1 MARIRYLSIC
11 FAQTYFAYYS
21 NRNAFVTSIYLP
33 IDGAQNP
40 RNSSLKQWSG
50 SSHVNHQSW
59 ILNSKSRKLF
69 SFAFLEANI
78 IVILQKKIQFVAP

>member
-1 MARIRYLSIC
+1 MSVRLIESTEYYTIASDALKIAPVFGMHQKLPIC

-50 SSHVNHQSW
+50 SSHVNHQS
-59 ILNSKSRKLF
+59 
-69 SFAFLEANI
+69 
-78 IVILQKKIQFVAP
+78 